1 MSEIKRVRIQNIIES
16 QIPEFLNTESPLFKE
31 FLDRYYVSQ
40 EHPTGITD
48 LGVNIDS
55 LKNISTYDNETF
67 FSAFYPSIL
76 TEKVLA
82 FDDVINVSHTV
93 GFPSKYG
100 LIKIDD
106 EIIFYTTKTQTSF
119 IGCFRGFSGIHDI
132 RQTLK
137 SETINFTKTSAASH
151 ISTFE
156 ISTVQKNNS
165 NWLVTLVDPI
175 NVSVNEIIYF
185 EDAEYTTVPT
195 NPLISRGVPAKVI
208 IVNSQQQLIVESSID
223 ISDKVKVVKS
233 IAVQNLN
240 LIFYQELFKKFKSQF
255 LPGFENRN
263 FVSQV
268 QIQNIL
274 SRAIDFYTTKGTDT
288 SFKLLFSALFGKEIS
303 IIKPQEYLLRPSDNN
318 YFVTR
323 NILVE
328 PIKNYNIDLSTIKGK
343 TIFQG
348 VNGLEASASIYS
360 LEFRP
365 FNDKNLYEIYL
376 DGTSFVNNFKSTK
389 KTNISK
395 DVSIGS
401 NNIFVDSTIGFPS
414 SGKLL
419 VKTKNATDPV
429 VITYTDKTNNQFLGV
444 SGIIFNLNFGDEI
457 YEERFVY
464 VYQDDGSKLEF
475 RLINV
480 IGEID
485 YDSSSNLRVGD
496 KIKLSSFGTN
506 LSDKP
511 EFNTWIYN
519 LPTSH
524 DIETVQ
530 ISGNST
536 GTIWTINLFDDIK
549 FYIGE
554 KVELEN
560 TEDPNDV
567 IRTAKVVTIFSGNSI
582 EVETSFNISEKNK
595 LNRIIELGESQN
607 PTLVDVSNIPTG
619 VQNTYIDENNE
630 YFYVTSSGI
639 PNYKLYST
647 PQIINC
653 DAGTGIGATDTLNT
667 QNFHR
672 FYTGEKIYFTPS
684 SGSGI
689 STGVYH
695 LTTIGSVKDSKKVK
709 FSLSKSDLYSKKY
722 ITFDK
727 ATTSGSFVKLDYEN
741 KTVSNQKILKKF
753 NYKKGQ
759 NLLSEVSDRSTN
771 NKKIGIFV
779 NGSEIFSPTLF
790 DENIYYGKVESIS
803 VTNSGSGYDAIN
815 PPELEISD
823 VSGSGA
829 KGYLNI
835 VGSLERVRIISP
847 GIGYQVK
854 PKITI
859 LGGNGSGAVVEPNFV
874 KSQINNGFKGDGV
887 GLNPTENTITFFEKH
902 NFEDGEEVIYNS
914 NFNAEISPLKNSS
927 IYYAGVVNSKV
938 IKLYENLSN
947 AFSKTNEINFVGISS
962 GFHYLKTTKSKNT
975 ITQVYVKDSGSGYSN
990 RLIKIPSVL
999 SYDNITNG
1007 VNTFDNYIF
1016 ATDHRF
1022 KNKDIIRY
1030 STTGTVISGLSTTSE
1045 YIVTVIDRN
1054 KFYLSSV
1061 GNGATIDE
1069 FDYINK
1075 RYVKFSS
1082 LGTGEHTFYYPP
1094 IRLVVESLSGVGA
1107 TTIIQPEFE
1116 PIITGAIESVFLE
1129 TNGVGYGVSNI
1140 INFHRRPDIKIKPI
1154 ISEALLKPIV
1164 VNGSIV
1170 DVQFLSYGSGYD
1182 KGIDIEV
1189 YGDGKFAD
1197 IRPIVNENGRITS
1210 VNIASGGAN
1219 YLQANTILKVV
1230 RRGKDAKFL
1239 GNVFEWKINQVE
1251 KNKELLSTQ
1260 DEGLIAPSNNKD
1272 LGLQYINFF
1281 TPKILRFSLDDHID
1295 SSNREVSNNN
1305 HSPIIGWAYDG
1316 NPIYGPYG
1324 QVGSEIKKIR
1334 SSYFKRVENNENL
1347 RPNLPDG
1354 FFTQDFYFDKAIG
1367 DLDQYNGRF
1376 CITPEFPNGVY
1387 AYFTTIDSSIVSK
1400 PEYPYIVGH
1409 EFKDYL
1415 IEENFIP
1422 SFNQDLNISEFN
1434 VVRNIGP
1441 YYINSNKSSYS
1452 LIQSNEEK
1460 HKQEFIVSETLSSS
1474 VDEILVYSPGQDYKV
1489 GDNVI
1494 FDSADTGGTGISA
1507 EVSKLKGKDLSS
1519 IKVGISTFNQARF
1532 FTEKNLV
1539 VGLVNEPH
1547 NLASGDQVI
1556 ISSVSD
1562 PLYSFLEGSRKIIV
1576 KSKTVGITSDID
1588 IIQITGSSTEIYVND
1603 YSGFEVSDYIGIG
1616 SEKLQIV
1623 KINET
1628 NSSFIV
1634 NRLENVGFHTVGID
1648 SISLLPRKFYFSDVS
1663 LPTYLR
1669 ENAPVYFNS
1678 KTLIGFGTQ
1687 INNYTLPDQSNIIV
1701 PSRSIYIP
1709 NHNFYTGQQIT
1720 YNVGFAGSSLYVSNI
1735 PDSAASFPLPN
1746 NSQLYVVN
1754 KGRDFIGISTLGF
1767 TTSSGIGTNNNSL
1780 YIYENNATVGAA
1792 HSFTTS
1798 YKEVVGRVE
1807 NYSLIVNTEDN
1818 HELTESDS
1826 VNFNVT
1832 PRLTNTFA
1840 ISYDSVLRKLTT
1852 IPIQFDTSV
1861 SVNVQN
1867 STIYIPNNSFST
1879 GDKIVYYN
1887 TGNSSIGG
1895 LINNETYY
1903 VIKQDPNYIKLA
1915 AYRSDAISGIGITFT
1930 SQGSSF
1936 NSISLINP
1944 LLKTT
1949 KGNVIVFNLSDSSL
1963 SGMDL
1968 KLYRDNNLSIQVESY
1983 NYRRNGIDAGSLGAE
1998 LRIDTNNSSISNTLF
2013 YTLIPLSP
2021 SVVEKY
2027 QISIDTDVIGNNKI
2041 SIEDSTFSDLYK
2053 VIVTSDSSFKFNLY
2067 QKPESFSY
2075 TTSSGISS
2083 IFYETDSKTA
2093 SGPISK
2099 IRLNFGGKKYKK
2111 LPKIVDVESE
2121 NGKNATLKCV
2131 SKNIGK
2137 INNIERVKDGFD
2149 YPTDSTLRPILSV
2162 PTVCQIRGISRV
2174 KSINVI
2180 SGGSNYVTPPKLKVL
2195 GNDNIELES
2204 IIQGNSIV
2212 DVKIIRNTKDLTQP
2226 LTIIPIKN
2234 SNGYD
2239 IDDITYNNITK
2250 KVTLELVNSD
2260 NQQFPLISNSYGSN
2274 VVDFPF
2280 NIGDKIF
2287 VENCRISNQSKSNYN
2302 SSNYGYR
2309 FFTVTGINTDNFT
2322 VTYDVSGIA
2331 ENFGEYTSDFGY
2343 GYVVN
2348 KKNMAS
2354 FEMELEDDL
2363 SYFSNENIIGYN
2375 LNGSPIFTAKVME
2388 NGWDNNINQLRMI
2401 DSSGELEVGYTL
2413 YGTRSGLIGTIE
2425 SVNGF
2430 TINSNLEVSRE
2441 KVNDFGDRVGF
2452 LNDYQQR
2459 ISDNDYYQKF
2469 SYSIKSDVNYE
2480 DWKESVRAL
2489 VHPAGFKEFSD
2500 LDIIQKAS
2508 NSMNV
2513 GVGDSSLTILANIDG
2528 YGSMYSRSNF
2538 SMVLEDDQFEDGS
2551 VERILFPEG
2560 VSLKSY
2566 ILSKTNKV
2574 IKIDDISDQFTGF
2587 TTTTGG
2593 KIVGLTTFKLKNKG
2607 TSLFYH
2613 EFSGISTS
2621 TINLSVDSFNIRN
2634 HNFQSGQKIYYEIGS
2649 TNIDPICLAENT
2661 VDSSFSYN
2669 IPETFD
2675 TQILTFD
2682 SLNQTMDQN

>member
-31 FLDRYYVSQ
+31 FLDRYYISQ
-40 EHPTGITD
+40 EHPTGISD
-48 LGVNIDS
+48 LGVNVNS
-55 LKNISTYDNETF
+55 LKSVSTYDNETL
-67 FSAFYPSIL
+67 FSAFYPSSL
-76 TEKVLA
+76 TQKVLA
-82 FDDVINVSHTV
+82 FDDVINVTHTI

-100 LIKIDD
+100 LIKIND
-106 EIIFYTTKTQTSF
+106 EIIFYTSKTQNSF
-119 IGCFRGFSGIHDI
+119 IGCFRGFSGIKDI
-132 RQTLK
+132 KKALK
-137 SETINFTKTSAASH
+137 SETIDFVKTSASSH

-156 ISTVQKNNS
+156 ISSVSLNNS
-165 NWLVTLVDPI
+165 TWNISLIDPI
-175 NVSVNEIIYF
+175 DVSVNEVIYF
-185 EDAEYTTVPT
+185 EDASYTGSPA
-195 NPLISRGVPAKVI
+195 NPLVPRGVPARVI
-208 IVNSQQQLIVESSID
+208 EVNSQQQLIVEASDD
-223 ISDKVKVVKS
+223 ISNKVRISKFIVVE
-233 IAVQNLN
+233 NLN
-240 LIFYQELFKKFKSQF
+240 LVFYQELFKKFKSQF

-263 FVSQV
+263 FVSQI

-288 SFKLLFSALFGKEIS
+288 SFRLLFSALFGKEIS
-303 IIKPQEYLLRPSDNN
+303 IIKPQDYLLRPSDNN

-328 PIKNYNIDLSTIKGK
+328 PIKNYDVDLSIIKGK

-348 VNGLEASASIYS
+348 VNGLEASSSIYS
-360 LEFRP
+360 LEYRP

-376 DGTSFVNNFKSTK
+376 DGTSFVNEFVSTK

-395 DVSIGS
+395 SASVGS
-401 NNIFVDSTIGFPS
+401 NNIFVDSTIGFPI

-419 VKTKNATDPV
+419 IKTKNATDPV

-444 SGIIFNLNFGDEI
+444 SGVIFDFDFGDEI

-475 RLINV
+475 RLISV
-480 IGEID
+480 IGEVN
-485 YDSSSNLRVGD
+485 YNSSSNLRVGD

-511 EFNTWIYN
+511 QFNSWIYN
-519 LPTSH
+519 LPTEH
-524 DIETVQ
+524 DIKNIQT
-530 ISGNST
+530 SGNST
-536 GTIWTINLFDDIK
+536 GTIWTINLFDNIK
-549 FYIGE
+549 FYVGE
-554 KVELEN
+554 KIELVN
-560 TEDPNDV
+560 TEDENDV
-567 IRTAKVVTIFSGNSI
+567 VTTAEVVTTFSENSI
-582 EVETSFNISEKNK
+582 EVETPFNILSKNK
-595 LNRIIELGESQN
+595 LNRVIKIGESDN
-607 PTLVDVSNIPTG
+607 SILSNVLDIPIG
-619 VQNTYIDENNE
+619 VQNTYISEDNE
-630 YFYVTSSGI
+630 YFYVSSSGI

-647 PQIINC
+647 PQIIDC
-653 DAGTGIGATDTLNT
+653 TAGPGIGITDTLNT
-667 QNFHR
+667 ENFHR

-684 SGSGI
+684 FGSGI

-722 ITFDK
+722 ITFDS
-727 ATTSGSFVKLDYEN
+727 TSTSGSFVKLDYEN
-741 KTVSNQKILKKF
+741 KIISNQKILKKF
-753 NYKKGQ
+753 NYKKGK
-759 NLLSEVSDRSTN
+759 NILSEVGDRTTN
-771 NKKIGIFV
+771 NKKVGIFV

-790 DENIYYGKVESIS
+790 DENIYYGKIESVSI
-803 VTNSGSGYDAIN
+803 TNSGSGYDVIN

-835 VGSLERVRIISP
+835 VGSLDRVRIITP

-874 KSQINNGFKGDGV
+874 KSQINNGFKGDGF
-887 GLNPTENTITFFEKH
+887 GINPTDNTITFFEKH
-902 NFEDGEEVIYNS
+902 NFEDGEEIIYNS
-914 NFNAEISPLKNSS
+914 NFNSEIVPLRNSS
-927 IYYAGVVNSKV
+927 IYYVGLVNEKTV
-938 IKLYENLSN
+938 KLYENITD
-947 AFSKTNEINFVGISS
+947 AYQKVNEINFIGISS

-975 ITQVYVKDSGSGYSN
+975 ITQVSVKEGGFGYSN
-990 RLIKIPSVL
+990 RLIKISSVL
-999 SYDNITNG
+999 SYDNATNG

-1022 KNKDIIRY
+1022 KNKDIVRY
-1030 STTGTVISGLSTTSE
+1030 STTGTEISGLSTTSE
-1045 YIVTVIDRN
+1045 YIVTVIDKN

-1061 GNGATIDE
+1061 GNGPKIDE

-1075 RYVKFSS
+1075 RYIKMSS
-1082 LGTGEHTFYYPP
+1082 LGTDEHTFYYPP

-1107 TTIIQPEFE
+1107 TTIIAPEFE
-1116 PIITGAIESVFLE
+1116 PIITGEIESVFLE
-1129 TNGVGYGVSNI
+1129 TNGVGYGVSDI

-1182 KGIDIEV
+1182 KGIDIQV
-1189 YGDGKFAD
+1189 FGDGKFAD
-1197 IRPIVNENGRITS
+1197 IRPIVDDNGRITS
-1210 VNIASGGAN
+1210 VNIASGGVN
-1219 YLQANTILKVV
+1219 YLQSNTILKVV

-1272 LGLQYINFF
+1272 FGLQYINFYS
-1281 TPKILRFSLDDHID
+1281 PKILRYSLNDHVD
-1295 SSNREVSNNN
+1295 SSNREILNNT

-1324 QVGSEIKKIR
+1324 QVGSEIRKIR
-1334 SSYFKRVENNENL
+1334 SSYFKKIENNSKL
-1347 RPNLPDG
+1347 RPSLPDG
-1354 FFTQDFYFDKAIG
+1354 FFTQDYYFDKAIG
-1367 DLDQYNGRF
+1367 DLDEYNGRF

-1387 AYFTTIDSSIVSK
+1387 AYFSTIDSAVVSR
-1400 PEYPYIVGH
+1400 PEYPYIVGN

-1415 IEENFIP
+1415 IEENFTP
-1422 SFNQDLNISEFN
+1422 SFNQNLNISEFN
-1434 VVRNIGP
+1434 VIRNIGP
-1441 YYINSNKSSYS
+1441 YYINSNASRYN

-1460 HKQEFIVSETLSSS
+1460 HKQEFIVTETLSSS
-1474 VDEILVYSPGQDYKV
+1474 VDEILVYSQGENYKV

-1494 FDSADTGGTGISA
+1494 FDSTDTGGTGISA
-1507 EVSKLKGKDLSS
+1507 EVSKLRGKDLSR
-1519 IKVGISTFNQARF
+1519 IEVGITTFNGTRF

-1539 VGLVNEPH
+1539 VGIVNEPH
-1547 NLASGDQVI
+1547 NFLSGDQLVV
-1556 ISSVSD
+1556 SSVSD
-1562 PLYSFLEGSRKIIV
+1562 PVYSFLEGPRKILV
-1576 KSKTVGITSDID
+1576 PSKTVGLTSDID
-1588 IIQITGSSTEIYVND
+1588 IPQITGSTTEIYVSD

-1616 SEKLQIV
+1616 SETLQIV
-1623 KINET
+1623 KIDST
-1628 NSSFIV
+1628 ISSLTV
-1634 NRLENVGFHTVGID
+1634 NRLENIGVHTVGID
-1648 SISLLPRKFYFSDVS
+1648 SVKLLPRKFYFSDVK

-1669 ENAPVYFNS
+1669 ENAPVYFNP

-1687 INNYTLPDQSNIIV
+1687 TNNYALPDQSNISV

-1709 NHNFYTGQQIT
+1709 NHSFYTGQQVV
-1720 YNVGFAGSSLYVSNI
+1720 YNVGFAGSSLYVSEI
-1735 PDSAASFPLPN
+1735 PDSVASFPLLDNTP
-1746 NSQLYVVN
+1746 LYIVN

-1767 TTSSGIGTNNNSL
+1767 TTSSGIGTNNNTL
-1780 YIYENNATVGAA
+1780 YIYENNSTVGSS
-1792 HSFTTS
+1792 HSLTTI
-1798 YKEVVGRVE
+1798 YKEVIGKIE
-1807 NYSLIVNTEDN
+1807 NYSLVVTTEEN
-1818 HELTESDS
+1818 HELSELDTVS
-1826 VNFNVT
+1826 FNIT
-1832 PRLTNTFA
+1832 PRLTDTFA

-1852 IPIQFDTSV
+1852 IPIQFDTTV
-1861 SVNVQN
+1861 SVNVDD
-1867 STIYIPNNSFST
+1867 STIYIPNNNFST
-1879 GDKIVYYN
+1879 GDKVVYYN
-1887 TGNSSIGG
+1887 IGNSSIGG
-1895 LINNETYY
+1895 LTNNETYY
-1903 VIKQDPNYIKLA
+1903 IIKEDPDFIRLA
-1915 AYRSDAISGIGITFT
+1915 LYRSDAISGIGITFT

-1936 NSISLINP
+1936 NALSFINP

-1949 KGNVIVFNLSDSSL
+1949 KGNVIIFDLSDSSL

-1968 KLYRDNNLSIQVESY
+1968 KLYRDSNLSIQVESY
-1983 NYRRNGIDAGSLGAE
+1983 NYKRNGIDAGSIGAE

-2041 SIEDSTFSDLYK
+2041 SIEDSVFSDLYK
-2053 VIVTSDSSFKFNLY
+2053 VIPVSVNTFKFNLY

-2083 IFYETDSKTA
+2083 VFYETDSKTA

-2111 LPKIVDVESE
+2111 LPKIVGIESQ
-2121 NGKNATLKCV
+2121 NGRNATLKCI

-2149 YPTDSTLRPILSV
+2149 YPTDNTLKPILSV
-2162 PTVCQIRGISRV
+2162 PTVCQIRGISRIG
-2174 KSINVI
+2174 KINVLN
-2180 SGGSNYVTPPKLKVL
+2180 GGSNYIIPPKLKVL
-2195 GNDNIELES
+2195 GNNNIELES
-2204 IIQGNSIV
+2204 IVQGNSVI

-2226 LTIIPIKN
+2226 LTVLPIRN

-2250 KVTLELVNSD
+2250 EVTLELVNSD

-2274 VVDFPF
+2274 TVDFPF
-2280 NIGDKIF
+2280 SIGDQIF
-2287 VENCRISNQSKSNYN
+2287 IENCRINDRIKSNYN

-2322 VTYDVSGIA
+2322 VTYDVSGISA
-2331 ENFGEYTSDFGY
+2331 DFGNYSSDFGY

-2363 SYFSNENIIGYN
+2363 SYFSNETIIGYDSED
-2375 LNGSPIFTAKVME
+2375 SPVFSATVME

-2401 DSSGELEVGYTL
+2401 DSSGDLEIGYKI
-2413 YGTRSGLIGTIE
+2413 YGTRSGLTGTIE
-2425 SVNGF
+2425 SVNKF
-2430 TINSNLEVSRE
+2430 TLNSNLEVSRE

-2480 DWKESVRAL
+2480 DWKESVRSL

-2500 LDIIQKAS
+2500 LDIVQKAS
-2508 NSMNV
+2508 NTMNV

-2528 YGSMYSRSNF
+2528 YGSMYSKSNF
-2538 SMVLEDDQFEDGS
+2538 SMVLEDDQLEDGS
-2551 VERILFPEG
+2551 IERILFPEG
-2560 VSLKSY
+2560 VNLKSY
-2566 ILSKTNKV
+2566 ILSRTNKV
-2574 IKIDDISDQFTGF
+2574 LKIDDISDQFTGI
-2587 TTTTGG
+2587 TTTIGG
-2593 KIVGLTTFKLKNKG
+2593 EIVGLTTFKLKNKG

-2613 EFSGISTS
+2613 EFSGIST
-2621 TINLSVDSFNIRN
+2621 TTVNLDSDSFKIRN
-2634 HNFQSGQKIYYEIGS
+2634 HNFQSGQKVYYEIDS
-2649 TNIDPICLAENT
+2649 TNIEPICIVENT
-2661 VDSSFSYN
+2661 VDSGFSYN

-2682 SLNQTMDQN
+2682 SLDYTMDQS

>member
-16 QIPEFLNTESPLFKE
+16 QIPEFLNVESPLFKE
-31 FLDRYYVSQ
+31 FLDRYYISQ
-40 EHPTGITD
+40 EHPTGIAD
-48 LGVNIDS
+48 LGVSVNS
-55 LKNISTYDNETF
+55 LKDISTYDNETL
-67 FSAFYPSIL
+67 FSAFYPSVL
-76 TEKVLA
+76 TQKVLA
-82 FDDVINVSHTV
+82 FDDVINVSHTI

-106 EIIFYTTKTQTSF
+106 EIIFYTTKTQNSF

-137 SETINFTKTSAASH
+137 SETINFTKTSASSH

-156 ISTVQKNNS
+156 ISTIVNNNATWTVS
-165 NWLVTLVDPI
+165 LVDPI
-175 NVSVNEIIYF
+175 VVSVNEIIYF
-185 EDAEYTTVPT
+185 EQSAYETPAA
-195 NPLISRGVPAKVI
+195 NPLIPRGIPARVVN
-208 IVNSQQQLIVESSID
+208 VNSQQQLIVEAAGD
-223 ISDKVKVVKS
+223 ISNTAKVIKTIV
-233 IAVQNLN
+233 VQNLN
-240 LIFYQELFKKFKSQF
+240 LVFYQELFKKFKSQF

-288 SFKLLFSALFGKEIS
+288 SFKLLFNALFGKEIS

-318 YFVTR
+318 YFVTK

-328 PIKNYNIDLSTIKGK
+328 PIKNYDIDLSTIKGR
-343 TIFQG
+343 TIFQD
-348 VNGLEASASIYS
+348 VDGLEASASIYS
-360 LEFRP
+360 LEYRP

-395 DVSIGS
+395 SVSINS

-444 SGIIFNLNFGDEI
+444 SGIIFDLNFGDEI

-464 VYQDDGSKLEF
+464 VYHDDGSKLEF

-511 EFNTWIYN
+511 EFNSWIYN

-524 DIETVQ
+524 NIETVQ

-536 GTIWTINLFDDIK
+536 GTIWTINLFDNIK

-554 KVELEN
+554 KIELEN
-560 TEDPNDV
+560 TEDVNDIV
-567 IRTAKVVTIFSGNSI
+567 RTAKVVAIFSGNSI
-582 EVETSFNISEKNK
+582 EVETPFNISSKNK
-595 LNRIIELGESQN
+595 LNRIIETGESEN
-607 PTLVDVSNIPTG
+607 PDLVNISHIPTG

-647 PQIINC
+647 QQIINC
-653 DAGTGIGATDTLNT
+653 TAGPGIGVTDTLNT

-684 SGSGI
+684 TGSGI
-689 STGVYH
+689 TTGIYH
-695 LTTIGSVKDSKKVK
+695 LTTIGSIKDSKKVK

-727 ATTSGSFVKLDYEN
+727 ASTSGSFVKLDYEN
-741 KTVSNQKILKKF
+741 KSVSNQKILKKF

-759 NLLSEVSDRSTN
+759 NLLSEVGDRSTN
-771 NKKIGIFV
+771 NKKVGIFV

-790 DENIYYGKVESIS
+790 DENIYYGKLESIS
-803 VTNSGSGYDAIN
+803 ITNSGSGYDVIN

-859 LGGNGSGAVVEPNFV
+859 LGGNGTGAVVEPNFV
-874 KSQINNGFKGDGV
+874 KSQINNGFKGDGF
-887 GLNPTENTITFFEKH
+887 GLNPTDNTITFFERH
-902 NFEDGEEVIYNS
+902 NFEDGEELIYNS
-914 NFNAEISPLKNSS
+914 NFNAEIVPLKNSA
-927 IYYAGVVNSKV
+927 IYYAGIVNEKT
-938 IKLYENLSN
+938 IKLYENTTN
-947 AFSKTNEINFVGISS
+947 AYTKTNEINFIGISS

-975 ITQVYVKDSGSGYSN
+975 ITQVYVKESGSGYSN

-999 SYDNITNG
+999 SYDNNTNG

-1016 ATDHRF
+1016 ATDHKF
-1022 KNKDIIRY
+1022 KNKDIVRY
-1030 STTGTVISGLSTTSE
+1030 STTGTAISGLSTTSE
-1045 YIVTVIDRN
+1045 YIVTVIDEN

-1061 GNGATIDE
+1061 GNGTKIDE

-1075 RYVKFSS
+1075 RYIKFSS
-1082 LGTGEHTFYYPP
+1082 LGVGEHTFYYPP

-1107 TTIIQPEFE
+1107 TTIIAPEFE
-1116 PIITGAIESVFLE
+1116 PIITGRIESVFLE
-1129 TNGVGYGVSNI
+1129 TNGVGYGVSDI

-1164 VNGSIV
+1164 VNGAIV

-1197 IRPIVNENGRITS
+1197 IRPVVDVNGRITS

-1219 YLQANTILKVV
+1219 YLQSNTILKVV
-1230 RRGKDAKFL
+1230 RRGKEAKFL

-1272 LGLQYINFF
+1272 FGLQYINFF
-1281 TPKILRFSLDDHID
+1281 APKILRYSLDDHID
-1295 SSNREVSNNN
+1295 SSNREISNNT

-1324 QVGSEIKKIR
+1324 QVGSEIRKIR
-1334 SSYFKRVENNENL
+1334 SSYFKKVENDANL
-1347 RPNLPDG
+1347 RPNLSDG
-1354 FFTQDFYFDKAIG
+1354 FFVQDYYFDKAIG
-1367 DLDQYNGRF
+1367 DLDEYNGRF

-1387 AYFTTIDSSIVSK
+1387 AYFVTIDSAIVSK
-1400 PEYPYIVGH
+1400 PEYPYIVGNK
-1409 EFKDYL
+1409 FKDYL
-1415 IEENFIP
+1415 IDENFTP
-1422 SFNQDLNISEFN
+1422 SFTQDLNISEFN
-1434 VVRNIGP
+1434 IVRNIAP
-1441 YYINSNKSSYS
+1441 YYINSNTSYYS

-1460 HKQEFIVSETLSSS
+1460 HRQEFIVSETLSSS
-1474 VDEILVYSPGQDYKV
+1474 VDEILVYSPGENYKI

-1494 FDSADTGGTGISA
+1494 FDNEGTGGTGISA
-1507 EVSKLKGKDLSS
+1507 EVSKLRGKDLSK
-1519 IKVGISTFNQARF
+1519 IEIGISTFNGTRF
-1532 FTEKNLV
+1532 FTEKNLI
-1539 VGLVNEPH
+1539 VGSMNQPH
-1547 NLASGDQVI
+1547 NLLSGDQIVI
-1556 ISSVSD
+1556 SDISD
-1562 PLYSFLEGSRKIIV
+1562 PAYSFLEGSRSIIV
-1576 KSKTVGITSDID
+1576 PSKIVGLSSDID
-1588 IIQITGSSTEIYVND
+1588 IVQITGSTTDIYVSD
-1603 YSGFEVSDYIGIG
+1603 YSGFEVNDYIGIG
-1616 SEKLQIV
+1616 SERLQIV
-1623 KINET
+1623 RINQS
-1628 NSSFIV
+1628 NSTITA

-1648 SISLLPRKFYFSDVS
+1648 SVRLLPKKFYFSDVT

-1669 ENAPVYFNS
+1669 ENAPVYFNP

-1687 INNYTLPDQSNIIV
+1687 INNYVLPDQSNITV
-1701 PSRSIYIP
+1701 PAKSIYIP
-1709 NHNFYTGQQIT
+1709 NHNFYTGQQIV
-1720 YNVGFAGSSLYVSNI
+1720 YNVGFAGSSVYVSNI
-1735 PDSAASFPLPN
+1735 PDSVASFPLPN
-1746 NSQLYVVN
+1746 NTTLYVVN
-1754 KGRDFIGISTLGF
+1754 KGKDFIGISTLGF
-1767 TTSSGIGTNNNSL
+1767 TTSSGIGTENNSL

-1792 HSFTTS
+1792 HSFTTI
-1798 YKEVVGRVE
+1798 YKEVAGTVE
-1807 NYSLIVNTEDN
+1807 NYSLIVNTEEN
-1818 HELTESDS
+1818 HELTELDN
-1826 VNFNVT
+1826 VTFNVT
-1832 PRLTNTFA
+1832 PRLTNTFS

-1852 IPIQFDTSV
+1852 IPTQFDTSV
-1861 SVNVQN
+1861 SVNVDN
-1867 STIYIPNNSFST
+1867 STIYIPNNNFST
-1879 GDKIVYYN
+1879 GDKVVYYN

-1903 VIKQDPNYIKLA
+1903 VIKQDPDYIKLA
-1915 AYRSDAISGIGITFT
+1915 SYRSDAISGVGITFT

-1936 NSISLINP
+1936 NALSLINP

-1949 KGNVIVFNLSDSSL
+1949 KGNIIVFDLSDSSL

-1983 NYRRNGIDAGSLGAE
+1983 NYRRNGIDAGTFGAE
-1998 LRIDTNNSSISNTLF
+1998 LRIDTNNTSISNTLF

-2027 QISIDTDVIGNNKI
+2027 QISVDTDVIGNNKI
-2041 SIEDSTFSDLYK
+2041 SIEDSVFSDFYK
-2053 VIVTSDSSFKFNLY
+2053 ILVTSSDSFKFNLY
-2067 QKPESFSY
+2067 EKPESFSY

-2083 IFYETDSKTA
+2083 IFYETDSKSA

-2111 LPKIVDVESE
+2111 LPKIVNVESE
-2121 NGKNATLKCV
+2121 NGRNATLKCV

-2149 YPTDSTLRPILSV
+2149 YPTDNTLKPILSV

-2174 KSINVI
+2174 KTINVI
-2180 SGGSNYVTPPKLKVL
+2180 RGGSNYITPPKLKVL

-2204 IIQGNSIV
+2204 RIQGNSVI

-2226 LTIIPIKN
+2226 LTIIPIRN

-2274 VVDFPF
+2274 IVDFPF
-2280 NIGDKIF
+2280 SIGDQIF
-2287 VENCRISNQSKSNYN
+2287 VENCRVNDQTKSNYN

-2309 FFTVTGINTDNFT
+2309 FFTVTGINTGNFT

-2331 ENFGEYTSDFGY
+2331 ENFGEYVSDFGY

-2363 SYFSNENIIGYN
+2363 SYFSNENIIGYDSN
-2375 LNGSPIFTAKVME
+2375 DSPIFTAKVME

-2401 DSSGELEVGYTL
+2401 DSSGDLEVGYKL
-2413 YGTRSGLIGTIE
+2413 YGTRSGLTGTIE
-2425 SVNGF
+2425 SVNKF
-2430 TINSNLEVSRE
+2430 TLNSNLEVSRE

-2480 DWKESVRAL
+2480 DWKESVRSL

-2508 NSMNV
+2508 NTMNV

-2528 YGSMYSRSNF
+2528 YGSMNSRSNF
-2538 SMVLEDDQFEDGS
+2538 SMVLEDDQLEDGS

-2574 IKIDDISDQFTGF
+2574 LKIDDISDQFTGF

-2621 TINLSVDSFNIRN
+2621 TINLTVDSFNIRN
-2634 HNFQSGQKIYYEIGS
+2634 HNFQSGQKIYYGIGS

-2661 VDSSFSYN
+2661 VDSAFSYN

-2682 SLNQTMDQN
+2682 SLDYTMDQS